1 MNTWRLLQFDVRFQ
15 LRHRF
20 YSVYIMIIA
29 CYIGLLH
36 SLPERMTDKA
46 LVLLTFS
53 DPSALGLLF
62 AGGIILLER
71 AQGVWD
77 SLFATPIRVGEYL
90 LAKCLSLSLLSL
102 SAAFAIHVPVNG
114 WPASPLY
121 YVLGVVLSSCFFTLL
136 GIAAALP
143 SRSINGFLIRSQ
155 VYALIFA
162 APLLGYLNVY
172 SSPFY
177 RLLPTDE
184 SLVLISGAVHP
195 LTTGEGGYA
204 VATLLFWILLA
215 SFFVWRGLHAA
226 VRQTDGGQTH
236 EKI

>member
-1 MNTWRLLQFDVRFQ
+1 MNTWRLLRFDVRFQ
-15 LRHRF
+15 VRHRF
-20 YSVYIMIIA
+20 YSVYLVIIA

-36 SLPERMTDKA
+36 TLPDTMTDKA

-77 SLFATPIRVGEYL
+77 SLFATPIRLGEYL
-90 LAKCLSLSLLSL
+90 LAKCLSLGLLSL

-114 WPASPLY
+114 LPASTFY
-121 YVLGVVLSSCFFTLL
+121 YTTGVVLTSCFFTLL
-136 GIAAALP
+136 GIAAALA

-155 VYALIFA
+155 AYALVFA
-162 APLLGYLNVY
+162 APLLGYLDM
-172 SSPFY
+172 Y
-177 RLLPTDE
+177 RTPLYKLLPTE
-184 SLVLISGAVHP
+184 GSLTLIGGAVHRITP
-195 LTTGEGGYA
+195 GEGAYAISALLLWIA
-204 VATLLFWILLA
+204 VAAFL
-215 SFFVWRGLHAA
+215 VRQGLHAA
-226 VRQTDGGQTH
+226 VRQTDGGRVH

>member
-15 LRHRF
+15 MRHRF
-20 YSVYIMIIA
+20 YGVYVVIIA

-36 SLPERMTDKA
+36 ILPDRMIDKA

-77 SLFATPIRVGEYL
+77 SLFATPIRVAEYL

-155 VYALIFA
+155 MYALIFA

-172 SSPFY
+172 STPFY
-177 RLLPTDE
+177 KLLPTE
-184 SLVLISGAVHP
+184 GSLTLISGAVRP
-195 LTTGEGGYA
+195 LTTGEGVYA
-204 VATLLFWILLA
+204 VFALLFWIAIA
-215 SFFVWRGLHAA
+215 SFMVWRGLHAI
-226 VRQTDGGQTH
+226 VRQADGGQTH
-236 EKI
+236 EKV